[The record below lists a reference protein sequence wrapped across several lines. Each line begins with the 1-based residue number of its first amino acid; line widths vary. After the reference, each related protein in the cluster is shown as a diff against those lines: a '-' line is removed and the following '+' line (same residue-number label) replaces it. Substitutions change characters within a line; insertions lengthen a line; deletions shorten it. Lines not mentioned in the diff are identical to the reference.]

1 MKRYQVTGRHV
12 ALHSGTVELT
22 RAQAEPRLGQL
33 GGHTLAKAHVKAS
46 AKSDLRAAY
55 TVVGEVH
62 FKVGEV
68 LGYDGDVPKAWGD
81 VLIDLDVAEAA
92 QATAAAD
99 EARREA
105 ERQANA
111 LAAQQHDELL
121 AAMQGITGD
130 AQGNIDAVELAK
142 HLEGRINFQPTQ
154 EQLDAAWDAHVERLA
169 R

>member
-1 MKRYQVTGRHV
+1 MKRYQVTGRHIP
-12 ALHSGTVELT
+12 LHSGTVELT

-62 FKVGEV
+62 FKVGEI

-81 VLIDLDVAEAA
+81 VLIDLDAAEAA
-92 QATAAAD
+92 AMKAAEEEAARA
-99 EARREA
+99 EARERNDRESR
-105 ERQANA
+105 ELDQ
-111 LAAQQHDELL
+111 LL

-130 AQGNIDAVELAK
+130 ENFDITIDELQTQLAGRVNFVPTEHQLHNAWAV
-142 HLEGRINFQPTQ
+142 
-154 EQLDAAWDAHVERLA
+154 HVERLA
-169 R
+169 S